1 MEIVSR
7 NIDYL
12 FSYLKQNN
20 LNMNKVILQAIVIII
35 GIYLGTWLFNH
46 INAWLGIG
54 FLIIEVLIILNYI
67 LNKIKQN

>member
-1 MEIVSR
+1 
-7 NIDYL
+7 
-12 FSYLKQNN
+12 
-20 LNMNKVILQAIVIII
+20 MNKIILQIIAIII

-67 LNKIKQN
+67 LNKIKQNQQ